1 MRVLGVIPARGGS
14 KGISRKNVALLNGK
28 PLIAYTIEAAKQ
40 SARLTRTIVSTEDP
54 EIATTAERFGAE
66 APFVRP
72 AELARDETPMLPVL
86 IHAVG
91 WIEDQGEK
99 FDAVCLLQPTNP
111 MRTASDIDG
120 CIELMERSEADTV
133 FTVLTVP
140 QHYNPHWVYESD
152 SNGNLR
158 LSTGEHNPIPR
169 RQQLPPAFH
178 REGSVYIVKR
188 NVLME
193 QNTLYGPRVCG
204 YRMKAERS
212 VNIDEPSD
220 WKRAATLVAG
230 V

>member
-1 MRVLGVIPARGGS
+1 
-14 KGISRKNVALLNGK
+14 K
-28 PLIAYTIEAAKQ
+28 PLIAYTIEAAQQ

-54 EIATTAERFGAE
+54 EIAATAERFGAE

-72 AELARDETPMLPVL
+72 AELALDETPMLPVL
-86 IHAVG
+86 IHGVG
-91 WIEDQGEK
+91 WLEDHGEK

-120 CIELMERSEADTV
+120 CIELMERNDADTV
-133 FTVLTVP
+133 FTVLPVP
-140 QHYNPHWVYESD
+140 QHYNPHWVYEPD
-152 SNGNLR
+152 SQGNLR
-158 LSTGEHNPIPR
+158 LSTGESTPIPR
-169 RQQLPPAFH
+169 RQQLPLAFH
-178 REGSVYIVKR
+178 REGSVYVVKR

-193 QNTLYGPRVCG
+193 QNTLYGPRVYG

-212 VNIDEPSD
+212 VNIDELSD